1 MKLLALDAAAG
12 ACSAALWRDGAVVA
26 HRHSVRARG
35 HAEVLVPMVEAVMG
49 EARIAYAELDGFAVT
64 RGPGTFTGIRIGL
77 ACARGLALA
86 AHLPLV
92 GLTTLEVLAAGVPD
106 AFSGRVVLAAL
117 EARRGEVYAQAFGP
131 GLVPLSAPA
140 ALLPEAALALV
151 VGRDTALVGDAAP
164 RLARLL
170 GRPDLIVP
178 GDGQPD
184 ARVLARLAA
193 ARPLPAPGVPVAPLY
208 LRPPD
213 ARTLSESTR
222 S

>member
-12 ACSAALWRDGAVVA
+12 ACSVALWRDGAVLA
-26 HRHSVRARG
+26 HRYCVRARG
-35 HAEVLVPMVEAVMG
+35 HAEVLVPMVEEVMAAAG
-49 EARIAYAELDGFAVT
+49 LAYAELDGFAVT

-92 GLTTLEVLAAGVPD
+92 GLTTLEVLAAGVPE
-106 AFSGRVVLAAL
+106 ALAEGAVLAAL

-131 GLVPLSAPA
+131 GLVPLSEPA
-140 ALLPEAALALV
+140 ALLPEVALALV
-151 VGRDTALVGDAAP
+151 ADRDAALTGDAAP

-170 GRPDLIVP
+170 ARPDLVVP

-193 ARPLPAPGVPVAPLY
+193 ARPLPAPGVAVAPLY

-213 ARTLSESTR
+213 ARKLSESTR
-222 S
+222 C